1 MSEPGIVARLTEER
15 RRFHAELL
23 ASNVLHFRDNGNA
36 NVSDGGNRT
45 SVALGDGFLRALE
58 ARVWPERIAPQTGG
72 YEFEKVVEA
81 FVLRALKVLDIFGG
95 REFSTRRRKDITDY
109 HQYRPIAP
117 ETLTELEFDALR
129 HAFGGDYVVT
139 PDILVERRA
148 LSREELNA
156 RGFVVDGVFGEL
168 AALRAAKGLILHASI
183 SCKQTIRSDRS
194 QNSRLEALNLLR
206 MRTGRA
212 PHIVVVT
219 SEPLPSRIGSIAIGT
234 GDLDC
239 TYHVALPELL
249 ETMATHLKACEGQ
262 PGQKARKKQESD
274 LKMMVKNGRLKDI
287 ADLPLDL
294 LL

>member
-1 MSEPGIVARLTEER
+1 MSGPPLVARLTEER
-15 RRFHAELL
+15 QRFHAELL
-23 ASNVLHFRDNGNA
+23 ASNVLHFRDNGDA
-36 NVSDGGNRT
+36 NIADGGNRT
-45 SVALGDGFLRALE
+45 SVALGNGYLAALKAE
-58 ARVWPERIAPQTGG
+58 VWRERIAPQTGG
-72 YEFEKVVEA
+72 SELEVVVEA
-81 FVLRALKVLDIFGG
+81 FVRRTLELLDIFGG
-95 REFSTRRRKDITDY
+95 RGFSTRRRKDITEY

-117 ETLTELEFDALR
+117 DNLSLPELDALR

-156 RGFVVDGVFGEL
+156 KGLVVDDAYGDL
-168 AALRAAKGLILHASI
+168 STIRAADRLILHASI

-219 SEPLPSRIGSIAIGT
+219 SEPLPSRIGSVAIGT

-239 TYHVALPELL
+239 TYHVALPELRAAMIKH
-249 ETMATHLKACEGQ
+249 ESTGRGQ
-262 PGQKARKKQESD
+262 PGQTARAKQARD
-274 LKMMVKNGRLKDI
+274 LEMMVKNGRLKDI

>member
-1 MSEPGIVARLTEER
+1 MSGPPLVARLTEER
-15 RRFHAELL
+15 QRFHAELL
-23 ASNVLHFRDNGNA
+23 ASNVLHIRDNGDA
-36 NVSDGGNRT
+36 NIADGGNRT
-45 SVALGDGFLRALE
+45 SVALGNGYLAALKAE
-58 ARVWPERIAPQTGG
+58 VWRERIAPQTGG
-72 YEFEKVVEA
+72 SELEVVVEA
-81 FVLRALKVLDIFGG
+81 FVRRTLELLDIFGG
-95 REFSTRRRKDITDY
+95 RGFSTRRRKDITEY

-117 ETLTELEFDALR
+117 DNLSLPEFDALR

-156 RGFVVDGVFGEL
+156 KGLVVDDAYGDL
-168 AALRAAKGLILHASI
+168 STIRAAERLILHASI

-219 SEPLPSRIGSIAIGT
+219 SEPLPSRIGSVAIGT

-239 TYHVALPELL
+239 TYHVALPELRAAMIEHEKAGRGRPGHTARAKQARDL
-249 ETMATHLKACEGQ
+249 E
-262 PGQKARKKQESD
+262 
-274 LKMMVKNGRLKDI
+274 MMVKNGRLKDI

>member
-1 MSEPGIVARLTEER
+1 MSGPPLVAQLTEER
-15 RRFHAELL
+15 QRFHAELL
-23 ASNVLHFRDNGNA
+23 ASNVLHFRDNGDA
-36 NVSDGGNRT
+36 NIADGGNRT
-45 SVALGDGFLRALE
+45 SVALGNGYLAALKAE
-58 ARVWPERIAPQTGG
+58 VWRERIAPQTGG
-72 YEFEKVVEA
+72 SELEVVVEA
-81 FVLRALKVLDIFGG
+81 FVRRTLELLDIFGG
-95 REFSTRRRKDITDY
+95 RGFSTRRRKDITEY

-117 ETLTELEFDALR
+117 DNLSLPEFDALR

-156 RGFVVDGVFGEL
+156 KGLVVDDAYGDL
-168 AALRAAKGLILHASI
+168 STIRAADRLILHASI

-219 SEPLPSRIGSIAIGT
+219 SEPLPSRIGSVAIGT

-239 TYHVALPELL
+239 TYHVALPELRAAMI
-249 ETMATHLKACEGQ
+249 EHESTGRGQ
-262 PGQKARKKQESD
+262 PGQTARAKQARD
-274 LKMMVKNGRLKDI
+274 LEMMVKNGRLKDI

>member
-1 MSEPGIVARLTEER
+1 MSEPPLIAQLTEER

-23 ASNVLHFRDNGNA
+23 KSNVLHFRDNGNA
-36 NVSDGGNRT
+36 NVADGSNTT
-45 SVALGDGFLRALE
+45 SIALGNGYLNALKAE
-58 ARVWPERIAPQTGG
+58 VWLEKIAPQTGG
-72 YEFEKVVEA
+72 SKFEVVVED
-81 FVLRALKVLDIFGG
+81 FVLRTLELLDIFGG
-95 REFSTRRRKDITDY
+95 RGFSTRRRKDITDY

-117 ETLTELEFDALR
+117 ENLTLPELDALR

-148 LSREELNA
+148 LSREELNVK
-156 RGFVVDGVFGEL
+156 GLVVDDAYGDL
-168 AALRAAKGLILHASI
+168 STIRAAKGLILHASI

-219 SEPLPSRIGSIAIGT
+219 SEPLPSRIGSVAIGT

-239 TYHVALPELL
+239 TYHVALPELRAA
-249 ETMATHLKACEGQ
+249 MAEHEKSGEGQ
-262 PGQKARKKQESD
+262 PGHKARAKQKRD
-274 LKMMVKNGRLKDI
+274 LELMVKNGRLKDI

>member
-1 MSEPGIVARLTEER
+1 MPPLVARLTEER
-15 RRFHAELL
+15 QRFHAELL
-23 ASNVLHFRDNGNA
+23 ASNVLHFRDNGDA
-36 NVSDGGNRT
+36 NVADGGNRT
-45 SVALGDGFLRALE
+45 SVALGNGYLAALKAE
-58 ARVWPERIAPQTGG
+58 LWRERIAPQTGG
-72 YEFEKVVEA
+72 SELEVVVEA
-81 FVLRALKVLDIFGG
+81 FVRRTLELLDIFGG
-95 REFSTRRRKDITDY
+95 RGFSTRRRKDITEY

-117 ETLTELEFDALR
+117 DNLSLPEFDALR

-156 RGFVVDGVFGEL
+156 KGLVVDDTYGDL
-168 AALRAAKGLILHASI
+168 STIRAADRLILHASI

-219 SEPLPSRIGSIAIGT
+219 SEPLPSRIGSVAIGT

-239 TYHVALPELL
+239 TYHVALPELRAAMI
-249 ETMATHLKACEGQ
+249 EHESTGRGQ
-262 PGQKARKKQESD
+262 PGQKARAKQARD
-274 LKMMVKNGRLKDI
+274 LEMMVKNGRLKDI

-294 LL
+294 ML